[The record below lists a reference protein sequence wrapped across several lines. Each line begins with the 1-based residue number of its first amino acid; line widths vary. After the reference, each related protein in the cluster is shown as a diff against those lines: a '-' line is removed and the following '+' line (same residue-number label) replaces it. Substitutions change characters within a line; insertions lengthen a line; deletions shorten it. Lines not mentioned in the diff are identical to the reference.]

1 MCGLHLKNDRAP
13 SDTKITS
20 IEANDEDN
28 TITINTSEP
37 TPALINY
44 LCDPYGA
51 IIDMQAGI
59 TSDKNVSGTG
69 SYKATAVSDTEI
81 TLEKNENYWDGEP
94 KMDTVVVRSI
104 TDGDTLTSALQSG
117 EIDASYGLPYA
128 SYELFGDKNN
138 YTINDCSTSRAFFGQ
153 VNYEKTTRLL
163 CLCRTILR
171 RFVPLQITLSCL
183 KTAKLWSRERQKMY
197 SPLQEALTRKS
208 FLLLFLLLLRRWNM
222 MGLSSSFAVPKN
234 TCCSSQ
240 RSEVQCAQT
249 GISVLEAKNL
259 CKVFERKGLTDVVA
273 VDSVSFSVYAGECLG
288 IVGESGSGK
297 STIVNMIARLIE
309 PTSGSLVLNGEDI
322 TQARGKDLR
331 RVYQS
336 VQMVFQN
343 PAESFD
349 PRKTLGQSITEGM
362 RNMRVG
368 KAEAQKRAK
377 ELLELCQLPVSI
389 LGRYP
394 REVSGGQCQ
403 RAAIAR
409 ALVVK
414 PSLLI
419 CDEATSALDVTVQ
432 RQIIDLL
439 KRLRFEL
446 DMSLLFICHDLALVG
461 GVCDR
466 VLVMRSGKIVEQ
478 GSTKNVLFDPQTEYV
493 KLLLS
498 AML

>member
-1 MCGLHLKNDRAP
+1 
-13 SDTKITS
+13 
-20 IEANDEDN
+20 
-28 TITINTSEP
+28 
-37 TPALINY
+37 
-44 LCDPYGA
+44 
-51 IIDMQAGI
+51 
-59 TSDKNVSGTG
+59 
-69 SYKATAVSDTEI
+69 
-81 TLEKNENYWDGEP
+81 
-94 KMDTVVVRSI
+94 
-104 TDGDTLTSALQSG
+104 
-117 EIDASYGLPYA
+117 
-128 SYELFGDKNN
+128 
-138 YTINDCSTSRAFFGQ
+138 
-153 VNYEKTTRLL
+153 
-163 CLCRTILR
+163 
-171 RFVPLQITLSCL
+171 
-183 KTAKLWSRERQKMY
+183 
-197 SPLQEALTRKS
+197 
-208 FLLLFLLLLRRWNM
+208 M

-240 RSEVQCAQT
+240 RSEVQCAQRC
-249 GISVLEAKNL
+249 ISVLEAKNL
-259 CKVFERKGLTDVVA
+259 CKVFERKDLADVVA
-273 VDSVSFSVYAGECLG
+273 VDDVSFSVYAGECLG

-297 STIVNMIARLIE
+297 STIANMIARLIE
-309 PTSGSLVLNGEDI
+309 PTRGSLVLNGEDI
-322 TQARGKDLR
+322 TQVRGKDLR

-343 PAESFD
+343 PVESFD

-439 KRLRFEL
+439 KQLRFEL

-498 AML
+498 VML

>member
-1 MCGLHLKNDRAP
+1 
-13 SDTKITS
+13 
-20 IEANDEDN
+20 
-28 TITINTSEP
+28 
-37 TPALINY
+37 
-44 LCDPYGA
+44 
-51 IIDMQAGI
+51 
-59 TSDKNVSGTG
+59 
-69 SYKATAVSDTEI
+69 
-81 TLEKNENYWDGEP
+81 
-94 KMDTVVVRSI
+94 
-104 TDGDTLTSALQSG
+104 
-117 EIDASYGLPYA
+117 
-128 SYELFGDKNN
+128 
-138 YTINDCSTSRAFFGQ
+138 
-153 VNYEKTTRLL
+153 
-163 CLCRTILR
+163 
-171 RFVPLQITLSCL
+171 
-183 KTAKLWSRERQKMY
+183 
-197 SPLQEALTRKS
+197 
-208 FLLLFLLLLRRWNM
+208 
-222 MGLSSSFAVPKN
+222 MGFSSSFCPVPKN

-240 RSEVQCAQT
+240 RSEVQRAQT
-249 GISVLEAKNL
+249 GVSVLEVKNL
-259 CKVFERKGLTDVVA
+259 CKIFERKDLADVVA

-297 STIVNMIARLIE
+297 STIANMIARLIE

-394 REVSGGQCQ
+394 HEVSGGQCQ
-403 RAAIAR
+403 RVAIAR

-478 GSTKNVLFDPQTEYV
+478 GRLKMCCLTR
-493 KLLLS
+493 KLNT
-498 AML
+498 